1 MFGPVHARSSDDDGI
16 PVGPPARWGSISRR
30 TDADDIRLSKED
42 RNGRERW
49 DYDQW
54 DSKS

>member
-1 MFGPVHARSSDDDGI
+1 LALDNDGKPKRFAIARTG
-16 PVGPPARWGSISRR
+16 G
-30 TDADDIRLSKED
+30 DACGDDDIRLSKED
-42 RNGRERW
+42 RNGREKW